1 MEHKRDIVTEYLET
15 VMDPDL
21 NIDIVTLGFI
31 RNIDIE
37 SDTIVHITMTLS
49 TPHCPLADQIKDD
62 IVTTL
67 GAIGYEQVEI
77 TLTFDPPW
85 TPPEGLRA
93 ILGI

>member
-1 MEHKRDIVTEYLET
+1 MNDKQKQILEYLET

-31 RNIDIE
+31 RKIDIADE
-37 SDTIVHITMTLS
+37 TTVHITMTLS
-49 TPHCPLADQIKDD
+49 TPQCPLVDQIKDD

-67 GAIGYEQVEI
+67 GAIGYDEVEI

-85 TPPEGLRA
+85 KPPDGLREM
-93 ILGI
+93 LGV